1 MASHSFRCYAYRQAE
16 KRYVAYCLD
25 LMLAGEVP
33 TLEAAIADLDGAIL
47 AHVEAAYKR
56 GWEDELIPRP
66 ARLGRWL
73 EFYWLLLSYPLRVLL
88 GGFDN
93 SLFVFRK
100 SVQVGEGEAVVYA

>member
-16 KRYVAYCLD
+16 KHYVAYCLD
-25 LMLAGEVP
+25 LMLAGEGP
-33 TLEAAIADLDGAIL
+33 TLEAAIADLDEAIL

>member
-16 KRYVAYCLD
+16 GRYVAYCLD
-25 LMLAGEVP
+25 LMLIGEGP
-33 TLEAAIADLDGAIL
+33 TMETAIADLDEAIL

-66 ARLGRWL
+66 ARPGRWL
-73 EFYWLLLSYPLRVLL
+73 EFYWRLLFYPLRVLL

-100 SVQVGEGEAVVYA
+100 SVQIGEGKAIVYA